1 LKKDLARDQQPATC
15 HLPLRLL
22 TLPAF
27 CLGIAFAVLFFKLYG
42 VMTRPEVPQAVSF
55 VVDQFAPGVKIGARV
70 AETRRSVA
78 GLTYVPHLGFVG
90 LPGIRGSNLP
100 DGGVVSFA
108 QVRLLL
114 DEKTR
119 SEPNPDQDRARI
131 DAVEVVTAEEGAYNR
146 LNTALAQL
154 FRKPPLQGCLLTSE
168 SGNYREVYFWVT
180 QSERGGVALITDFR
194 RNPTSRYP
202 GMAMTSVIAFRGVFA
217 GSETL
222 RGKFSDATCSELER
236 RDS

>member
-1 LKKDLARDQQPATC
+1 M
-15 HLPLRLL
+15 RLL

-27 CLGIAFAVLFFKLYG
+27 CLGIALAVLFFKLYG

-78 GLTYVPHLGFVG
+78 GLSYVPHLGFVG
-90 LPGIRGSNLP
+90 LPGARRSNLP
-100 DGGVVSFA
+100 DGGSVSFA

-114 DEKTR
+114 DERTR
-119 SEPNPDQDRARI
+119 SEPNPDPDKARI

-146 LNTALAQL
+146 LNTAFAQL
-154 FRKPPLQGCLLTSE
+154 FRTPPLQGCLLTSE
-168 SGNYREVYFWVT
+168 EGYREVYFWVAR
-180 QSERGGVALITDFR
+180 SERGGVALITDFR

-202 GMAMTSVIAFRGVFA
+202 GMTMTSVIAFRGVFA